1 MVNGQTTERKV
12 PIRRCTGCGQHFEKN
27 ALIRVLRTPDGQIV
41 IDETGKKSGRG
52 AYICKDKACLK
63 KAIKSKRI
71 QSNLEVEIPEA
82 IYLELEKELSLANEQ

>member
-1 MVNGQTTERKV
+1 MEKKV
-12 PIRRCTGCGQHFEKN
+12 PLRKCLGCMSSFPKKD
-27 ALIRVLRTPDGQIV
+27 LVRVLKTPEGEV
-41 IDETGKKSGRG
+41 IIDLSGKKSGRG

-71 QSNLEVEIPEA
+71 QSNLEIEIPET

>member
-1 MVNGQTTERKV
+1 MEKKV
-12 PIRRCTGCGQHFEKN
+12 PLRKCLGCMSSFPKKD
-27 ALIRVLRTPDGQIV
+27 LVRVLKTPEGEV
-41 IDETGKKSGRG
+41 IIDLSGKKSGRG

-71 QSNLEVEIPEA
+71 QSNLEVEIPET

>member
-1 MVNGQTTERKV
+1 MEKRVPLRK
-12 PIRRCTGCGQHFEKN
+12 CLGCMSSFPKKD
-27 ALIRVLRTPDGQIV
+27 LVRVLKTPEGEV
-41 IDETGKKSGRG
+41 IIDLSGKKSGRG

-71 QSNLEVEIPEA
+71 QSNLEVEIPET

>member
-1 MVNGQTTERKV
+1 MEKKV
-12 PIRRCTGCGQHFEKN
+12 PLRKCLGCMSSFPKKD
-27 ALIRVLRTPDGQIV
+27 LVRVLKTPEGEV
-41 IDETGKKSGRG
+41 IIDLSGKKSGRG

-63 KAIKSKRI
+63 KAIKAKRI

>member
-1 MVNGQTTERKV
+1 MEKKV
-12 PIRRCTGCGQHFEKN
+12 PLRKCLGCMSSFPKKD
-27 ALIRVLRTPDGQIV
+27 LVRVLKTHEGEV
-41 IDETGKKSGRG
+41 IIDLSGKKSGRG

-71 QSNLEVEIPEA
+71 QSNLEVEIPET